1 MSGQRSKHRAQHRAQ
16 HQSQSKLL
24 QTRSNIAWL
33 VCAIVCIIVLLLSIG
48 TICAYH
54 IFAEHDVRTS
64 AAQSLSPSSGQDAV
78 REQSTDNELT
88 RQSVPKPHMEHSAQ
102 AQQMKLHSA
111 QQTRYDT
118 LANTLQSQIS
128 GYSGVW
134 SVYVEDLNTGAQL
147 TVNSQSSPSAS
158 LIKLYIATAVYQAI
172 EQHTLSDS
180 DTVQQQLRSMITV
193 SSNEAA
199 NALVVALGNGNAQAG
214 MQVVNT
220 TATQLGFTDTAMH
233 VMLDSSG
240 SADPMQKLTS
250 VRDCGQ
256 LLAKAYRG
264 ELVSKA
270 SSDALITLLQQ
281 QQRVTKIPAGVPQN
295 VQTANKTGEV
305 PGAEND
311 AAIIYAPNGAYV
323 LTIMSNNVNNA
334 QAQSN
339 IKQLSAT
346 VWQQLEG

>member
-16 HQSQSKLL
+16 YQSQSKML

-33 VCAIVCIIVLLLSIG
+33 VCAIVCVIVLLLSIG

-78 REQSTDNELT
+78 RGQSTDNELT
-88 RQSVPKPHMEHSAQ
+88 RQSVPEPRMED
-102 AQQMKLHSA
+102 SA

-180 DTVQQQLRSMITV
+180 DTIQQQLRSMITV

-199 NALVVALGNGNAQAG
+199 NALVVALGNGNAQVG

-250 VRDCGQ
+250 VRDCGR

-264 ELVSKA
+264 ELVSKV

-281 QQRVTKIPAGVPQN
+281 QQRVSKIPAGVPQN

-311 AAIIYAPNGAYV
+311 AAIVYAPNGAYV
-323 LTIMSNNVNNA
+323 LTIMSNNVNND

-339 IKQLSAT
+339 IRQLSAT